1 MQQFLST
8 QPSTNSTRDASAAA
22 QMAQIPSDGQALD
35 ASVRAHFERG
45 FAADLSKIRIHTGAN
60 AASAAESLNA
70 DAYAAG
76 RDIVFGADRYR
87 PSTTEGQHLLAHE
100 IAHSL
105 QQGGQDAA
113 GMRLPVRAAVA
124 THERE
129 ADRAA
134 DAIAAGGSAR
144 VHSHPGQPAIAR
156 KPKKMIRADRF
167 LPPEKAKLKAMGRG
181 ELDDLID
188 VIVADGKYHQ
198 IRQQTINGVE
208 HTWQV
213 KTEISELSEEEQSQG
228 AKFGGALTPDHV
240 TTSKD
245 GKQVLHQNTYI
256 LRGGQASTLQ
266 SALHELIH
274 LRISIDRALPPAER
288 SSYFEEYNQFMEM
301 SEVIGTAK
309 FGDKSTID
317 EKGSYGALP
326 IVTGGWERVK
336 TVLKKIEAIRGFYLS
351 LDPSA
356 KAKFDSELSLQP
368 STLIEYL
375 IQEKYVTQ
383 SAAKATSKSGSA
395 PSNDTIATR
404 YASVITERFAG
415 FVTPAAQTRAQGSA
429 IGGNMKSVLVDG
441 FRLSLKNL
449 YDALEA
455 SLKQAQEFSKNPPK
469 RPDNFLPDAVFES
482 RPVDI
487 DGTPI
492 PLK

>member
-1 MQQFLST
+1 MT
-8 QPSTNSTRDASAAA
+8 H
-22 QMAQIPSDGQALD
+22 IPSGGQALD
-35 ASVRAHFERG
+35 TDTRAHFERG
-45 FAADLSKIRIHTGAN
+45 FAADLSNVRIHTDAS

-76 RDIVFGADRYR
+76 RDIVFGAGRYR
-87 PSTTEGQHLLAHE
+87 PSTTEGMHLLAHE
-100 IAHSL
+100 VAHTL

-113 GMRLPVRAAVA
+113 GARLPVQAAVA

-134 DAIAAGGSAR
+134 DVITAGGSAR
-144 VHSHPGQPAIAR
+144 VQSHAGLPAIAR

-167 LPPEKAKLKAMGRG
+167 LPAEKAKLKAMSHG
-181 ELDDLID
+181 ELDELID

-228 AKFGGALTPDHV
+228 AKFGGALTPDTV

-256 LRGGQASTLQ
+256 LRGSQASTLQ

-274 LRISIDRALPPAER
+274 LRISIDRSLPPAER

-301 SEVIGTAK
+301 SEVIGTSK
-309 FGDKSTID
+309 FGDKGTIN

-356 KAKFDSELSLQP
+356 KTTFDNEISLQP
-368 STLIEYL
+368 ATLIEYL

-383 SAAKATSKSGSA
+383 TAAKATSKSGSA
-395 PSNDTIATR
+395 PSNDTVATR
-404 YASVITERFAG
+404 YAGIVTERFAG
-415 FVTPAAQTRAQGSA
+415 FVTPAAQTLAQGSA
-429 IGGNMKSVLVDG
+429 IGDNMKSVLVDG

-469 RPDNFLPDAVFES
+469 RPGTLLPNAVFES
-482 RPVDI
+482 RPLDI

-492 PLK
+492 ALK